1 LTATTKGE
9 ALFAAFETVVDE
21 LTVVVLTERAVAL
34 DMVFL
39 ELLLAEL
46 SEPEISAT
54 DVVEG
59 TELLGGTFGEVPLN
73 AVPKKLVLFAI
84 VVVGRAGLLGLA
96 AWVLVALGMT
106 PSGADTL
113 GTLVE
118 GLAAIVVGVK
128 LCKGLILKVLPYK
141 FMRSAPPQTSVELPL
156 QGLSIVNYSSS
167 RV

>member
-1 LTATTKGE
+1 LTATTREE
-9 ALFAAFETVVDE
+9 ALFVAFETVLGE
-21 LTVVVLTERAVAL
+21 LSVVTLTEKVVAL
-34 DMVFL
+34 DMVFS

-46 SEPEISAT
+46 NEPAISAT
-54 DVVEG
+54 GVVEG
-59 TELLGGTFGEVPLN
+59 KELLLWAFGEMPLS
-73 AVPKKLVLFAI
+73 AVPKELVLFAI

-96 AWVLVALGMT
+96 AWVLGALGMT

-128 LCKGLILKVLPYK
+128 LCTELILKVLPYK
-141 FMRSAPPQTSVELPL
+141 FMRSTPPQTSVELPL
-156 QGLSIVNYSSS
+156 QGLSIVNHSSS